1 MGPAGLERCDVP
13 AVEGKGLAWPQLRRH
28 AAGVVLTGLFAEHE
42 LLPWRQ
48 EAVLARHGNETFYAD
63 NTRGNYAHPK
73 LEEYVRRQN
82 GERMIFVSD
91 TLQGAFGAAWRFASG
106 SKGSARRKL
115 LRDFAERPIFSVG
128 VAGSGVPSHDGHPET
143 WHALLS
149 GVKAWWLGP
158 SGASKIP
165 SFRGWED
172 WSMEDPCG
180 AAFGT
185 LQGDSSVPEGVKLC
199 IQRAGEVLYFGEGV
213 EHSTCSLSNFSLAV
227 GAQGHTEHWPEL
239 PRAANRGDLKTVRR
253 LLKRSPAE
261 LAERQR
267 LLDGTAGRYGH
278 SALHRAA
285 LHGFAEVAEALLAAR
300 ADPTLRDS
308 EGLTPSWPNAIPL
321 TACHCAATY
330 SSSLS

>member
-172 WSMEDPCG
+172 PCG

-227 GAQGHTEHWPEL
+227 GPHGTLA
-239 PRAANRGDLKTVRR
+239 RAAAGRQPGRPENRAAPTEAVACGACRTTAL
-253 LLKRSPAE
+253 
-261 LAERQR
+261 
-267 LLDGTAGRYGH
+267 AGRYGREVRP
-278 SALHRAA
+278 LRAA
-285 LHGFAEVAEALLAAR
+285 PCGAAR
-300 ADPTLRDS
+300 LCGGGGGAAGRPSRPNTSGQR
-308 EGLTPSWPNAIPL
+308 GLASWRPSVAMPRSWSN
-321 TACHCAATY
+321 
-330 SSSLS
+330 SG